1 MQKNT
6 KRKGNEKM
14 KEKLMKLPKWLV
26 AVLGLVLVALFL
38 LIMNGGGAVAALVPA
53 FRRGYTMQCI
63 AEIVAAVYTL
73 AMLFLFGYGRA
84 LKETGVGFVKG
95 FYVGGFMTG
104 YCFFAAVAMFYVQ
117 RMSGEMQVQSFGM
130 ILIYILT
137 MFLVGLNE
145 EVIVR
150 GVVLNL
156 LLDRFSNTR
165 KGVLGAVL
173 ISSLIFGCAHIPN
186 VFSGVPLSSALIQSV
201 QATLLGVLF
210 AAIYLRSG
218 NLWICIILHA
228 ATDFAGLMA
237 SGIFGNGE
245 MTDMIGNLSL
255 INLVVTVPLFLVPC
269 LVLLRKSKLEEIACR
284 RRGENVVPTVQ
295 EAENTATVSLVLGV
309 LSIVM
314 GCSGYTLGIGVAGL
328 LGAIVSK
335 RMKPQ
340 ENGVAT
346 AGMVVAIVGIVFS
359 LLGIVFMMVMLPMM
373 GDMQNMENFL

>member
-1 MQKNT
+1 M
-6 KRKGNEKM
+6 REKF
-14 KEKLMKLPKWLV
+14 MKLPKWLV
-26 AVLGLVLVALFL
+26 AVLGFVMVALFL
-38 LIMNGGGAVAALVPA
+38 LIMNGGGMVASLVPA
-53 FRRGYTMQCI
+53 FHRGYTMQCI

-84 LKETGVGFVKG
+84 LKEMGEGFVKG

-104 YCFFAAVAMFYVQ
+104 YCLFAAAAMVYVQ

-130 ILIYILT
+130 ILIYLLT

-156 LLDRFSNTR
+156 LLDRFSDTK
-165 KGVLGAVL
+165 KGVFGAIV

-186 VFSGVPLSSALIQSV
+186 VFSGVPLSSALIQAV

-210 AAIYLRSG
+210 ATIYVRSG

-228 ATDFAGLMA
+228 GTDFAGLMA

-255 INLVVTVPLFLVPC
+255 INLVVTVPLFLIPC
-269 LVLLRKSKLEEIACR
+269 VILLRKNKLEEIVR
-284 RRGENVVPTVQ
+284 RRKGEMVIPTAQ
-295 EAENTATVSLVLGV
+295 EAENTATVSLVLGI

-314 GCSGYTLGIGVAGL
+314 GCSGYTVGIGLVGL
-328 LGAIVSK
+328 LGSIVSK
-335 RMKPQ
+335 RIKPQ

-346 AGMVVAIVGIVFS
+346 AAMVVSIVGMVFS
-359 LLGIVFMMVMLPMM
+359 LLGMVFMMAMLPMM